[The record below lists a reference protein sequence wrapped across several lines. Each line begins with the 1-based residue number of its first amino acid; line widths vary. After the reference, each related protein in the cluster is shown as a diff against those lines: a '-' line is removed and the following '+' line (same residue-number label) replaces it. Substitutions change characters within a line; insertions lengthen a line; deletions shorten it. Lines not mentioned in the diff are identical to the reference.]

1 MQSFWD
7 TFKKIAGTVAHG
19 VQTGVNIG
27 HGLGLFQARQPTA
40 TSPVSE
46 VELQN
51 FWKVWNKV
59 TDVAKN
65 LSQVASGLGQA
76 AGGIA
81 GIAGQGG
88 SVKPQQAGVQMQMT
102 PDQAMAI
109 LRQVSPVL
117 QALLQRPS
125 GPMN

>member
-1 MQSFWD
+1 MQTGVNIGHGLGLFQAAPNVTPQQANALSDIEMQSFWD

-65 LSQVASGLGQA
+65 PVRWPPVSARR
-76 AGGIA
+76 
-81 GIAGQGG
+81 QG
-88 SVKPQQAGVQMQMT
+88 
-102 PDQAMAI
+102 
-109 LRQVSPVL
+109 VSPVSP
-117 QALLQRPS
+117 ARAAV
-125 GPMN
+125 